1 MDTIHIRKILRQ
13 KVTEIYEKLWPRN
26 RVRTKNKSRTKFIK
40 IVCRLNLFLYKMK
53 TSAICFFFKNTKC
66 EERIFFFIRIP
77 RGDNELAGAFVVFS
91 SF

>member
-1 MDTIHIRKILRQ
+1 MQ
-13 KVTEIYEKLWPRN
+13 TESFPIQNEN
-26 RVRTKNKSRTKFIK
+26 VGNI
-40 IVCRLNLFLYKMK
+40 
-53 TSAICFFFKNTKC
+53 FFFKNTKC